1 MKTGGLVRN
10 VDKHGRIVLP
20 IEMRRGLGWE
30 DNSLIEINPFGR
42 YLLLKKQNDTVP
54 KGEFSAQASP
64 VRAEITALLNQLN
77 EEDLLLTL
85 EVLQR
90 LCAAPKGK
98 AQDEN
103 ATGSVNS
110 FYCQQDV

>member
-54 KGEFSAQASP
+54 KGEFSVQASP
-64 VRAEITALLNQLN
+64 VRAEITALLARLT
-77 EEDLLLTL
+77 EEDLLLLL
-85 EVLQR
+85 ELLQR
-90 LCAAPKGK
+90 LCPTPTGT
-98 AQDEN
+98 QCGE
-103 ATGSVNS
+103 AT
-110 FYCQQDV
+110 YRE

>member
-1 MKTGGLVRN
+1 MKTGGLVRK
-10 VDKHGRIVLP
+10 VDIHGRIVLP

-30 DNSLIEINPFGR
+30 DNSLIEISPFGR
-42 YLLLKKQNDTVP
+42 YILLKKQYDGMP
-54 KGEFSAQASP
+54 QGELAAHKSP

-77 EEDLLLTL
+77 EEDLLLML

-98 AQDEN
+98 
-103 ATGSVNS
+103 G
-110 FYCQQDV
+110 